1 MKTLVVHYSGSIDK
15 YPNYPV
21 DHTLEIDHD
30 GILRICRVI
39 REAQYETEEIAVF
52 FNWDFYKIEDE
63 YE

>member
-30 GILRICRVI
+30 GILRICRVT

-52 FNWDFYKIEDE
+52 FNWDFYKIENE